1 LRTHPERSPEQAA
14 ALWYEKMARFLAR
27 RGMQKSK
34 TQTAQEFV
42 RVIADEPL
50 RARVGRFTNAY
61 ESARF
66 GDSSEEARRL
76 PELFEEVEMA
86 TKK

>member
-1 LRTHPERSPEQAA
+1 
-14 ALWYEKMARFLAR
+14 
-27 RGMQKSK
+27 
-34 TQTAQEFV
+34 
-42 RVIADEPL
+42 L